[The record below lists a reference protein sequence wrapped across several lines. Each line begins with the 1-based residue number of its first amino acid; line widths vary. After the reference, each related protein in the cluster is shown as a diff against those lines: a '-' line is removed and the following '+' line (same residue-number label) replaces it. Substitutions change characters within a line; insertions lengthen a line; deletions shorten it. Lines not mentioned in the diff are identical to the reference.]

1 MLLHQILMTY
11 LYMLTFLLIVYI
23 ILNKTF
29 AGYIDYVDFYE
40 NCQNLVF
47 LLHVFK
53 QISKLFEYTL
63 QETLWRKLWYI
74 CQNHNEPWYDSKGIS
89 LHHLC
94 NVPDKVAS
102 NFFCY
107 AATVLSPHRNV
118 LIFTQRMH
126 KRTWRPFTQ

>member
-1 MLLHQILMTY
+1 MTY

-23 ILNKTF
+23 ILNKIL

-63 QETLWRKLWYI
+63 QTNSLTKVVINL
-74 CQNHNEPWYDSKGIS
+74 SKS
-89 LHHLC
+89 L
-94 NVPDKVAS
+94 NRD
-102 NFFCY
+102 
-107 AATVLSPHRNV
+107 T
-118 LIFTQRMH
+118 TQREFH
-126 KRTWRPFTQ
+126 YIILKRIW